1 LVIRRG
7 EVYWVDFRGAVG
19 AEIRKVRPGVV
30 ISEDGHNEHMSTV
43 TIAPLSS
50 AAGRVLLCEAA
61 VPAGLIG
68 DGRPSRVKT
77 HQLRAVDKT
86 RLGKKLGVLPL
97 GAMAAVEAS
106 LRTHLGL

>member
-1 LVIRRG
+1 MIRRG
-7 EVYWVDFRGAVG
+7 EVYWVDFRGSIG

-30 ISEDGHNEHMSTV
+30 VSEDGHNAHMSTV

-61 VPAGLIG
+61 VPEGLVG

-77 HQLRAVDKT
+77 HQLRAVDKS
-86 RLGKKLGVLPL
+86 RIGKKIGSLPV
-97 GAMAAVEAS
+97 GAMVDVDRT
-106 LRTHLGL
+106 LRIHLGL